1 MMEFAQG
8 VRWQRNTT
16 ARLTGTLGIRPYY
29 GSWNLIGGMMATIA
43 LFLLAGVR
51 IAITRHILLP
61 KNWT

>member
-43 LFLLAGVR
+43 LFLLAEGKIV
-51 IAITRHILLP
+51 IFKLI
-61 KNWT
+61 